1 MFVGTHGFTCCTLD
15 HNPSTHTQ
23 THTHTNAHTR
33 THKHAF
39 VGTLHAGGAA
49 TGSGSQGALALAQ
62 RGDEVASGR
71 DSWLWAAVNAGY
83 DTNIG
88 CHVCECMCVCVL
100 RSSLGESWLWAA
112 VNAGYDTNI
121 GCHVCECMCVCVCE
135 CVCVLR
141 SSLGETADCGL
152 LCGCRV

>member
-1 MFVGTHGFTCCTLD
+1 
-15 HNPSTHTQ
+15 
-23 THTHTNAHTR
+23 
-33 THKHAF
+33 
-39 VGTLHAGGAA
+39 
-49 TGSGSQGALALAQ
+49 
-62 RGDEVASGR
+62 
-71 DSWLWAAVNAGY
+71 
-83 DTNIG
+83 
-88 CHVCECMCVCVL
+88 VCECMCVCVL